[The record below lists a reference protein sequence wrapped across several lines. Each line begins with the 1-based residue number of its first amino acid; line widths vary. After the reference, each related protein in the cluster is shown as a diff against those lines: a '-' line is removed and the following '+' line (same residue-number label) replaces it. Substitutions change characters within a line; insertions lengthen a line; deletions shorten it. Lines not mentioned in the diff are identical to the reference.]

1 MELNFTETKTKSG
14 VTLWILSSTNF
25 NSVAVGV
32 IVKCGT
38 RDEIWPKEAGIAH
51 ALEHMHLQGTKNFP
65 NNLKTTEYIE
75 EIGGRINAF
84 TNNERTLYF
93 VRVPSSYAERG
104 IRIISEQIKNAIIPE
119 NKISIEMKNVVQEI
133 KKKNDSP
140 QGFLWTISQKFI
152 YDDHPVGRETL
163 GLEESVLAFKQK
175 DFLNFK
181 QRYYNSSN
189 YVFVVVGNI
198 TEDAAVELFD
208 KYFENDSD
216 IKSNIR
222 EEKSVMP
229 KIDRQFVY
237 NKELNQLHIS
247 IDALIGRGQDKD
259 SLYLEFFRDM
269 ISGGMSFPLFQ
280 EVRDKRGLCYSIWAS
295 IVKRTDVG
303 SFNVYIGTDPKRYK
317 EAISATLEV
326 IKNSK
331 SDINLLNKVKNLK
344 LGKLMLNYENTLDIV
359 QWAVNDILF
368 WGRPRGFEEIK
379 REIEE
384 VKIEDI
390 EKAVDKYLKPEM
402 IYTTF
407 LAPKDFKIDEK

>member
-303 SFNVYIGTDPKRYK
+303 SFNVYIGTDPKRYR
-317 EAISATLEV
+317 EAIDATIGV
-326 IKNSK
+326 IEKAK

-344 LGKLMLNYENTLDIV
+344 LGKFMLSYENTEDILMRTI
-359 QWAVNDILF
+359 NDILF
-368 WGRPRGFEEIK
+368 LGRPRGFEEIK
-379 REIEE
+379 KEIDE
-384 VKIEDI
+384 VTIENI
-390 EKAVDKYLKPEM
+390 KQAVDKYLGSEM